1 MTVSVPHR
9 IISLVP
15 VITLTLGS
23 GLLAAQ
29 DSASARPTMR
39 ADGTTPVRAY
49 DLPVSKFLTPE
60 ARKIYIETNLA
71 AGKLFEGCTTTADTE
86 EGAAALRRCLA
97 PIFAMS
103 IAKLKARYPV
113 EIEPQTIGGIYT
125 EVVTPVAGIA
135 PENQNRVLINV
146 HGGGFTIGSRTES
159 QVESI
164 PIAASGRIKVVSVDY
179 RMGPEHQFPAASQ
192 DVAAV
197 YRAILKQYQPEN
209 VGIYGCSAGGVL
221 TAQSL
226 AWFQKEGLP
235 TPGAAGMF
243 CAAASYWDEGDSGY
257 YVNGGPQP
265 PSQNP
270 YLKNANLADPL
281 VFPINSPAVLAKF
294 PPSLLVVA
302 TRDFALSSVVQT
314 HSELVRLGVEA
325 ELHVWEGLGHAFFFN
340 PDLPQSREMYDVTV
354 KFFAKHLGRK

>member
-1 MTVSVPHR
+1 MTVSVSHR
-9 IISLVP
+9 IISIVS
-15 VITLTLGS
+15 VLTLGLGAGS
-23 GLLAAQ
+23 LSAQ

-39 ADGTTPVRAY
+39 ADGTMPVRAY

-60 ARKIYIETNLA
+60 ARKVYIEGNLA
-71 AGKLFEGCTTTADTE
+71 AEKLFGGCTATADTE
-86 EGAAALRRCLA
+86 QGAVELRRCLA
-97 PIFAMS
+97 PLFAQS
-103 IAKLKARYPV
+103 IARLKARYPV
-113 EIEPQTIGGIYT
+113 EIEPQTIGGIYA
-125 EVVTPVAGIA
+125 EVVTPVAGIS
-135 PENQNRVLINV
+135 PENEDRVLINV

-197 YRAILKQYQPEN
+197 YRAILKEYQPEN

-265 PSQNP
+265 PNQNP
-270 YLKNANLADPL
+270 YLKNVDVADPL

-325 ELHVWEGLGHAFFFN
+325 DLHVWEGLGHAFFFN

-354 KFFAKHLGRK
+354 KFFARHLGRK

>member
-1 MTVSVPHR
+1 MTVFSRLR
-9 IISLVP
+9 IISIALA
-15 VITLTLGS
+15 LTFGVVLGS
-23 GLLAAQ
+23 LVAQ
-29 DSASARPTMR
+29 DSASARPSMR
-39 ADGTTPVRAY
+39 PDGTMPVRAY

-60 ARKIYIETNLA
+60 ARSAYIRENRATEQLL
-71 AGKLFEGCTTTADTE
+71 KGCTSAADTE
-86 EGAAALRRCLA
+86 KGALALRRCIA
-97 PIFAMS
+97 PMFAQT
-103 IAKLKARYPV
+103 IAKLKARYSV
-113 EIEPQTIGGIYT
+113 KIDRQTLGGIYT
-125 EVVTPVAGIA
+125 EVVTPVAGIS
-135 PENQNRVLINV
+135 PDNQNRVLIDV

-164 PIAASGRIKVVSVDY
+164 PIAALGRIKVVSVDY
-179 RMGPEHQFPAASQ
+179 RMGPEHQFPAASE

-197 YRAILKQYQPEN
+197 YRAILKQYKPKN

-226 AWFQKEGLP
+226 AWFQKENLP

-243 CAAASYWDEGDSGY
+243 CAAAGYWDEGDSGY

-265 PSQNP
+265 ANKNP
-270 YLKNANLADPL
+270 YLKNANLNDPL

-325 ELHVWEGLGHAFFFN
+325 ELHVWEGLGHAFFFD

-354 KFFAKHLGRK
+354 KFFDKHLGKE

>member
-1 MTVSVPHR
+1 MRVSTSLRTVT
-9 IISLVP
+9 IAIA
-15 VITLTLGS
+15 LTVGAGS
-23 GLLAAQ
+23 LAAQ
-29 DSASARPTMR
+29 DSASAPPTMR
-39 ADGTTPVRAY
+39 ADGTLPVRAY
-49 DLPVSKFLTPE
+49 NLPVSRFLSPE
-60 ARKIYIETNLA
+60 ARNVYIAENRTTDELLERCTSGTNTEKA
-71 AGKLFEGCTTTADTE
+71 AV
-86 EGAAALRRCLA
+86 ALRRCIGPL
-97 PIFAMS
+97 FEKS

-113 EIEPQTIGGIYT
+113 KIEPKTIGGIYT
-125 EVVTPVAGIA
+125 EVVTPAAGIA
-135 PENQNRVLINV
+135 PENKNRVLIDV

-164 PIAASGRIKVVSVDY
+164 PIAAVGKIKVVSVDY
-179 RMGPEHQFPAASQ
+179 RLAPEHQFPAASQ

-197 YRAILKQYQPEN
+197 YRALLKEYQPKN
-209 VGIYGCSAGGVL
+209 IGIYGCSAGGLL

-243 CAAASYWDEGDSGY
+243 CAAAAYWDEGDSGY

-265 PSQNP
+265 PNQNP
-270 YLKNANLADPL
+270 YLKNADLKDPL
-281 VFPINSPAVLAKF
+281 VFPLNSPAVLAKF

-314 HSELVRLGVEA
+314 HSELVRLGVDA
-325 ELHVWEGLGHAFFFN
+325 DLHVWEGLGHAFFFN

-354 KFFAKHLGRK
+354 KFFDKHLGK